1 MERLGWR
8 VRDLYLASL
17 AYGTVGREED
27 LRLHLE
33 TGDHLTPAE
42 RAVAT
47 AALNDALIDRGDEFR
62 IPEA

>member
-8 VRDLYLASL
+8 IRDWYLACF

-33 TGDHLTPAE
+33 TGDHLDPAA

-47 AALNDALIDRGDEFR
+47 AALNDALMERGDDFR
-62 IPEA
+62 IPDA